1 MCSINNI
8 HSIEIIFFIGA
19 IIFLFFIIILQP
31 QNIIP
36 YFIYLAL
43 YYIPINVIIIMVK
56 NRNNIIMADLEI
68 AHRIFLILIGLIP
81 IIGMFNKKTNMLI
94 EFK

>member
-8 HSIEIIFFIGA
+8 HSIEIIFFIAA

-56 NRNNIIMADLEI
+56 NRNNIKMEDVEV

>member
-56 NRNNIIMADLEI
+56 NRNNIIMADVEI